1 MRGFIFILC
10 IILYAGLGTFIAGIL
25 FPNEDDVWVIGIFWP
40 IMLLFAAPIWIIN
53 TAQMTG
59 QAVGKFFRRFTRKG
73 DKRDERL

>member
-40 IMLLFAAPIWIIN
+40 FNIN
-53 TAQMTG
+53 ASRSYMG
-59 QAVGKFFRRFTRKG
+59 YSYM
-73 DKRDERL
+73 